1 MSTPVRRQALQRGAT
16 LVVTLI
22 MLVMMTLFA
31 IAAINLSG
39 SNMKVVGNMQ
49 ARTAAEAA
57 AMWAIE
63 DTLSGIAWFTGS
75 AGAVRTVVAPNGL
88 TAQVQGRACKAADPC
103 PGCSAKQY
111 GATIV
116 PEDTVW
122 EFKVEVTDPVTNAK
136 AAMWQGTKIR
146 MLAGNCL

>member
-1 MSTPVRRQALQRGAT
+1 MTAATLPRRAQDGAT

-39 SNMKVVGNMQ
+39 TNLKVIGNMQ
-49 ARTAAEAA
+49 ARTASESAA
-57 AMWAIE
+57 QWAIE
-63 DTLSGIAWFTGS
+63 DTLSSIGWFTTNY
-75 AGAVRTVVAPNGL
+75 ATVRNVVAPNGL
-88 TAQVQGRACKAADPC
+88 SAQVQPRSCKAALPAT
-103 PGCSAKQY
+103 GYSAVQP
-111 GATIV
+111 IV

-146 MLAGNCL
+146 MLAGNCV